1 MTQSPHYNRS
11 MAHDAPV
18 VLSHVQVQ
26 PALAARRHG
35 RSSVALSLDLGLSA
49 IEVAL
54 DNEGLVLPGGL
65 RLSWARAEEIAA
77 SESSCFVI
85 EAGGELRKIQA
96 FSALT
101 RCHYSLYP
109 TAGAPTMLVSGLPMH
124 RIKGTDPQ
132 RDTLSKIKAASLTRG
147 RVLDTCTGLGYTA
160 IEVAKTAGEVVTI
173 ELDPAAQE
181 IARQNP
187 WSRLLFEASNIR
199 QIIGDSF
206 EQIAQFEDESFARI
220 IHDPPTFA
228 LAGDLYSS
236 AFYAQMLRVLKP
248 GGRVFHYIGDLDS
261 KSGGRAARGV
271 ADRLRQ
277 AGFARVIPRN
287 EAFGVIA
294 IKG

>member
-1 MTQSPHYNRS
+1 

-18 VLSHVQVQ
+18 VLSHIQVQ
-26 PALAARRHG
+26 PALVARRHG
-35 RSSVALSLDLGLSA
+35 QSSIALSLDLGLSVT
-49 IEVAL
+49 EVAL
-54 DNEGLVLPGGL
+54 DDEGMVLPGGF
-65 RLSWARAEEIAA
+65 RLSWVRTEEIAA

-96 FSALT
+96 FSPLT
-101 RCHYSLYP
+101 RRHYSLYP

-132 RDTLSKIKAASLTRG
+132 RDTLSKIKATSLTRG

-160 IEVAKTAGEVVTI
+160 IEAAKTADEVVTI

-187 WSRLLFEASNIR
+187 WSRALFDNPRIL

-206 EQIAQFEDESFARI
+206 EQIAQFEDDSFARI

-261 KSGGRAARGV
+261 KSGGRVARGV
-271 ADRLRQ
+271 VERLQQ
-277 AGFARVIPRN
+277 AGFARVIPRR

-294 IKG
+294 MKG